1 MKDLSQSAYVKR
13 TQKDYSLSLK
23 LQIVK
28 EIESGNM
35 EIKDCTKRYG
45 IQSHSTVVNWLR
57 KYGNFDW
64 DNQTPS
70 SMQKTPEQRIMEL
83 EAEVKLLEKQKALLE
98 RQAYISDK
106 KAIFFDMMINIA
118 ESEYQIDIRKNSAT
132 AQSITSAEQKKTP

>member
-1 MKDLSQSAYVKR
+1 MKEELKSLYVKR

-28 EIESGNM
+28 EIEAGKLGIT
-35 EIKDCTKRYG
+35 ECRKKYA
-45 IQSHSTVVNWLR
+45 IQSRSTIINWLR

-64 DNQTPS
+64 DNQIPH

-98 RQAYISDK
+98 REAYIADK
-106 KAIFFDMMINIA
+106 KVIFFDMMINIA
-118 ESEYQIDIRKNSAT
+118 ESEYQIDIRKNSA
-132 AQSITSAEQKKTP
+132 AVQSITSAEQKKKL

>member
-1 MKDLSQSAYVKR
+1 MKELSQSAYVKR

-28 EIESGNM
+28 EIESGKSG
-35 EIKDCTKRYG
+35 ITDCRKKYA
-45 IQSHSTVVNWLR
+45 IQSHSTIVNWLR

-64 DNQTPS
+64 DNQTPN

-98 RQAYISDK
+98 RQAYIADK
-106 KAIFFDMMINIA
+106 KVIFFDMMINLA
-118 ESEYQIDIRKNSAT
+118 ETEYQIDIRKNSAS
-132 AQSITSAEQKKTP
+132 AQSSTSAEQKKKL